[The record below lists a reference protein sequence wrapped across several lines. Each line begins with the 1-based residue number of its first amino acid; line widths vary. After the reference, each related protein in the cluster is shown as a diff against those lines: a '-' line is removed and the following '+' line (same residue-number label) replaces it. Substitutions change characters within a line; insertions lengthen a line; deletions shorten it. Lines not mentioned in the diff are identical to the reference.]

1 MLLLDFFQVNPPH
14 YIPVVEVVPAPWTE
28 ESVVD
33 QTVALMRELGQAPVR
48 LNKEV
53 NGFLINR
60 LQYALIMEA
69 WRLVEVG
76 T

>member
-1 MLLLDFFQVNPPH
+1 M
-14 YIPVVEVVPAPWTE
+14 VEVVPAPWTE